1 MKLRKNLVLM
11 IGVAMVVGLPMLLDC
26 AKKEVGVTEDEI
38 LVGTWSPQTGPAALW
53 GAVARGTDCYFKM
66 INDEGGIHGRKLKL
80 LIRDDGYQPARTK
93 AAAKELVEKEGVFAF
108 VSGVGTA
115 NGMAVKDY
123 LHNNK
128 IPVVA
133 LATGSTLFGDPPT
146 RYLFALYP
154 TYTTEASLLTKYAVE
169 TLKSEK
175 IAFFYQ
181 NDDYGKEGL
190 KGAED
195 QLAKHNMGLVAKVS
209 VEITDT
215 DLSSHALKLRESG
228 ADAVIMWLLPKQAA
242 MILKEASKID
252 FKPKWLTSSTLS
264 DVDVMYKIT
273 EGLWEGVIFDD
284 WFELP
289 NSDHPL
295 TVKYRAAQ
303 EKYAPKER
311 WGAFY
316 AAGFAF
322 AEPLVEGLRRA
333 GRNLT
338 REKFVKAMES
348 IKDWNGG
355 TSHNITYGPDLRQG
369 MNSIF
374 IAKCEN
380 GRAVRISDWME
391 LGE

>member
-1 MKLRKNLVLM
+1 MKLRKNLVLIIAVVM
-11 IGVAMVVGLPMLLDC
+11 AVGLPMLLDC
-26 AKKEVGVTEDEI
+26 AKKEVGVADNEI
-38 LVGTWSPQTGPAALW
+38 LVGVWSPQTGPAALW
-53 GAVARGTDCYFKM
+53 GSVARGTDCYFKM
-66 INDEGGIHGRKLKL
+66 LNDEGGIHGRKLRL
-80 LIRDDGYQPARTK
+80 LIRDDAYQPARTK

-108 VSGVGTA
+108 VGGVGTA

-123 LHNNK
+123 LHTNK

-133 LATGSTLFGDPPT
+133 LATGSKLFGDPPT

-154 TYTTEASLLTKYAVE
+154 TYTTEASLLTRYAIE

-195 QLAKHNMGLVAKVS
+195 RLAKYNMELVAKVS

-228 ADAVIMWLLPKQAA
+228 ANTVIMWLLPKQAA
-242 MILKEASKID
+242 MILKETIKID

-273 EGLWEGVIFDD
+273 GGLWEGVIFDN

-295 TVKYRAAQ
+295 MVKYRAAHD
-303 EKYAPKER
+303 KYAPKER
-311 WGAFY
+311 WGAFF
-316 AAGFAF
+316 AVGFIF
-322 AEPLVEGLRRA
+322 AEPFIEGLRRA
-333 GRNLT
+333 GRDLT
-338 REKFVKAMES
+338 REKFVEAMES
-348 IKDWNGG
+348 IKNWNGG
-355 TSHNITYGPDLRQG
+355 TTHSVTFGPNLRQG
-369 MNSIF
+369 TNSIY

-391 LGE
+391 MEQ